1 MKSKISYAVL
11 GALQI
16 VLVLALWATNSG
28 GQQSEELK
36 LDLAAPTVF
45 SILESNTVKLPLAAQ
60 DVTSFDVHVDSLAA
74 VKNRRVYVVLGQKG
88 ETWQPLEVRVHRPSE
103 EVPAVAARVS
113 DVTTL
118 RRVTV
123 SYDRNG
129 EKKEGK
135 WVTALSV
142 GVKPGD
148 RVLVTEEKGKVV
160 YVTPYKAYKNK
171 VYGKVV
177 AVKRSNVRPYAY
189 ELTLRF
195 PAGNRSATGSY
206 IWNFYKPAD
215 VPQVGSVL
223 NLSFVP
229 EDGGYKVTYVDFNPF
244 WEGKVEAVETGLALK
259 LDYGVDAVRP
269 SSSAI
274 SKLSE
279 LAEISGRVPLSL
291 KARVAR
297 SGQLRP
303 VSLLV
308 GPEEI
313 PLTK

>member
-28 GQQSEELK
+28 GEQSEELK

-45 SILESNTVKLPLAAQ
+45 SILETNIVKLPLAAQ
-60 DVTSFDVHVDSLAA
+60 DVTSFDVQIDSFAA
-74 VKNRRVYVVLGQKG
+74 VKNRRVYVILGQKG
-88 ETWQPLEVRVHRPSE
+88 QGWRPLEVRTRRPGGQ
-103 EVPAVAARVS
+103 VPAVAARVS
-113 DVTTL
+113 DVSTL

-123 SYDRNG
+123 SYDENG
-129 EKKEGK
+129 ESKQGK
-135 WVTALSV
+135 WTTALSV
-142 GVKPGD
+142 NFKPGD

-171 VYGKVV
+171 VYGKIA
-177 AVKRSNVRPYAY
+177 AVKSSKMRPYAY

-195 PAGNRSATGSY
+195 PVNGQLRTGSY
-206 IWNFYKPAD
+206 IWNFYKPED
-215 VPQVGSVL
+215 VPPIGSVV

-229 EDGGYKVTYVDFNPF
+229 TKNGYKVTYVDFNPF
-244 WEGKVEAVETGLALK
+244 WEGKVEAVEAGVALK

-269 SSSAI
+269 SSAAI
-274 SKLSE
+274 SKLGE
-279 LAEISGRVPLSL
+279 LAEISGRVPLAL

-297 SGQLRP
+297 SGRLRP
-303 VSLLV
+303 ISLLV
-308 GPEEI
+308 GPTEI
-313 PLTK
+313 PLSK